1 MKSLRESVAALVA
14 VLLLI
19 CLTALAI
26 RPLLPY
32 LFVVGFL
39 LIVYGV
45 IFRRT

>member
-1 MKSLRESVAALVA
+1 MKGLREAVAALVI

-32 LFVVGFL
+32 LFVVGIL
-39 LIVYGV
+39 LIVYNV